1 MVHSVATTIQKKSR
15 RLWRNEERKAVM
27 FLFGMNFG
35 HLKELVEEIESK
47 SVLNRRHLYQS
58 QSS

>member
-1 MVHSVATTIQKKSR
+1 
-15 RLWRNEERKAVM
+15 M
-27 FLFGMNFG
+27 FLFGKYFG
-35 HLKELVEEIESK
+35 HLKEVVEEIESK